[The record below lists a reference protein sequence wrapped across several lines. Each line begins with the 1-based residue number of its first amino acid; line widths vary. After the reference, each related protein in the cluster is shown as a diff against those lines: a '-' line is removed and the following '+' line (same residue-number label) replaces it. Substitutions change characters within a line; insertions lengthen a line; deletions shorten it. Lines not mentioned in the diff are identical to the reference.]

1 MVAVPEPARP
11 VPSIHTVRA
20 AQNAA
25 KSPHGLVN
33 LIRLI
38 ASLDAAATD
47 LTLDDEDD
55 KVERQRVEEQVAKD
69 IQVGPSRFFMRASN

>member
-1 MVAVPEPARP
+1 MSLLVTVDDDVETLVRR
-11 VPSIHTVRA
+11 VQSTVRA

-55 KVERQRVEEQVAKD
+55 CMTSLSLSMDVVACHC
-69 IQVGPSRFFMRASN
+69 RR